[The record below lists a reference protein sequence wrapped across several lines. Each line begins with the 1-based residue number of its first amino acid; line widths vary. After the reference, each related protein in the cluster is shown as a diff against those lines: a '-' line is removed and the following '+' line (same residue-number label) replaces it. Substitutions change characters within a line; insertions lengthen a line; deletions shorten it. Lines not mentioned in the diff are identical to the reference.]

1 MVSSVVGRENMDLAG
16 DVDGM
21 MVGDVGNGGDHLN
34 KQAVRAGRCHRVRW
48 VAWGVCL
55 WRTWVRVRYCWDS
68 VVGKIWDCW
77 DPRIWDYGTPQNVS
91 RVVNW

>member
-1 MVSSVVGRENMDLAG
+1 MDLAG

-21 MVGDVGNGGDHLN
+21 KVGDVGDGGDHLN

-55 WRTWVRVRYCWDS
+55 CRAWVGVRYRWDS
-68 VVGKIWDCW
+68 VVGNSWDCW
-77 DPRIWDYGTPQNVS
+77 DPGIWDCRTPQNMS
-91 RVVNW
+91 RVVNWG